1 MNHFKSP
8 GGNPKAFL
16 FATIFLFLCELD
28 ERIKGANDGQPK
40 IHEYELFAWL
50 RMSYG

>member
-1 MNHFKSP
+1 MNHFKSL

-28 ERIKGANDGQPK
+28 ERIKGADDGKPK
-40 IHEYELFAWL
+40 ICQHELFGGL
-50 RMSYG
+50 MMS